1 MTQSLVLQSSI
12 TYTVNLNNEV
22 KTIDV
27 IFDII
32 ESDAI
37 SIQADITDHYVE
49 DNTAVQDTMALK
61 PIEITLRGFVAE
73 KVYERSL
80 MITGEIENAFSKINP
95 ISALIPQISN
105 YANVVVNASRYVE
118 SSINRYINNFKSIK
132 DIFNKNKTPQVS
144 KQMAVAQNLL
154 NLRNSRT
161 LVTVKT
167 PFGTFDNMLILDAQ
181 MEQGDN
187 TTVSDLS
194 VTLKQYNSVT
204 TQLVNIDY
212 KKYAGRLAQQKAIT
226 ENLGKV
232 QGQKQELTSTLYRT
246 FFGG

>member
-1 MTQSLVLQSSI
+1 MTQQLTFKASI
-12 TYTVNLNNEV
+12 TYTAKLNNQV

-27 IFDII
+27 LFDII

-61 PIEITLRGFVAE
+61 PIEITLKGFVAE

-80 MITGEIENAFSKINP
+80 MITDEIENAFSKIAP
-95 ISALIPQISN
+95 ISALIPPISS
-105 YANVVVNASRYVE
+105 YATVVVNASRYVE
-118 SSINRYINNFKSIK
+118 SSINRYINSFKNIK

-167 PFGTFDNMLILDAQ
+167 PYGTFDNMLVLDAQ

-187 TTVSDLS
+187 TTVSDLT
-194 VTLKQYNSVT
+194 VILKKYNAVSM
-204 TQLVNIDY
+204 QLVNVDA
-212 KKYAGRLAQQKAIT
+212 KKYAGRVAQQKAIE

-232 QGQKQELTSTLYRT
+232 QGKQELASTIYRILI
-246 FFGG
+246 GN

>member
-1 MTQSLVLQSSI
+1 MTQPLQSSI
-12 TYTVNLNNEV
+12 TYTVNLNNQV

-37 SIQADITDHYVE
+37 SIQADITDNYVE
-49 DNTAVQDTMALK
+49 DNTAVQDTMAIK
-61 PIEITLRGFVAE
+61 PIEITLRGFVGE
-73 KVYERSL
+73 KVYDRSL
-80 MITGEIENAFSKINP
+80 MLTGLIENAFSKISP
-95 ISALIPQISN
+95 ISALVPQISS
-105 YANVVVNASRYVE
+105 YANAVVNAAQYVE

-132 DIFNKNKTPQVS
+132 DIFNKNKTPQMS

-161 LVTVKT
+161 LVTVST
-167 PFGTFDNMLILDAQ
+167 PFGVFDNMLVLDAQ
-181 MEQGDN
+181 MEQGNN
-187 TTVSDLS
+187 TTVSDLT
-194 VTLKQYNSVT
+194 VTLKQYNSVA

-212 KKYAGRLAQQKAIT
+212 KKYAGRVAEQKAVE

-232 QGQKQELTSTLYRT
+232 RGQQELVSTLDKWL
-246 FFGG
+246 FGGK